1 MPKVST
7 TRMALLNRKAQ
18 LELTRKGR
26 DLLEKKRTAL
36 MQEILRMANTV
47 LEANAELK
55 QTADQARLALARAEA
70 EAGFEEVQSAAVAAR
85 KEFAIKIDSLN
96 LMGVRVPR
104 IERISSVRPV
114 FERGYSAV
122 GTSTVIDEAAEAF
135 EYEIDAIIQ
144 LADRE
149 LRLTYLLDEIQRA
162 NRRLNAL
169 EQIVIPRLTDE
180 IKYIQ
185 MSLDERERSDH
196 FRLKIAKR
204 LLERRKEA

>member
-1 MPKVST
+1 
-7 TRMALLNRKAQ
+7 MALLNRKAQ
-18 LELTRKGR
+18 LELTRKGH

-36 MQEILRMANTV
+36 MQEIMRVATTV

-55 QTADQARLALARAEA
+55 QTADQARLALAHAEA
-70 EAGFEEVQSAAVAAR
+70 YAGFEEVQSAAVAAR
-85 KEFAIKIDSLN
+85 KEFSIKIDSLN

-104 IERISSVRPV
+104 IERSSAARSV
-114 FERGYSAV
+114 FERGYSVV
-122 GTSTVIDEAAEAF
+122 GTPAVIDEAAEAF

-149 LRLTYLLDEIQRA
+149 LRLTRLLDEIQRT

-169 EQIVIPRLTDE
+169 EQTIIPRLTGE

-185 MSLDERERSDH
+185 LSLEERERSDH

-204 LLERRKEA
+204 LLERKKEA